1 MKKRTK
7 IITGVVTVG
16 ILAAV
21 AVPRLLKPEQVIEQV
36 TVPVVKAE
44 TPENGTITLSK
55 EVIGTVQPSD
65 IISVMP
71 KVAGEILEIYADA
84 GDVVTA
90 GQLLCRIDNKQID
103 SSKISLDA
111 AKVALDTANANLA
124 RMQVLYSSGDI
135 SAQAFEQVQT
145 SAQSAK
151 LQYDGAKLAY
161 DLQVEYSTVT
171 APITGKIESS
181 TMVLHNTVAQSSQLC
196 VITGEG
202 GKKVTFS
209 VADSLR
215 NALSPGDEISMEKQG
230 TTYTGT
236 VTEVGS
242 MVNPQTGLFD
252 IEASVA
258 GGEALTPGVK
268 IQLSVVSDKAENV
281 MTLPVD
287 CIYYDGGDAYVYT
300 CENGIVHKVP
310 VEVGIYDA
318 ERAQII
324 SGISADDLVIT
335 TWTSELTEGAAVTL
349 QETEAASTEESAAET
364 AVESAGESA
373 AETVVEST
381 EEAAVPAVQ

>member
-21 AVPRLLKPEQVIEQV
+21 AVPRFLKPAEVTEQV
-36 TVPVVKAE
+36 TIPVVKAE
-44 TPENGTITLSK
+44 MPQTGTITLSK
-55 EVIGTVQPSD
+55 EVIGTVEPSD
-65 IISVMP
+65 IIYVMP
-71 KVAGEILEIYADA
+71 KVAGEILEIYVNP
-84 GDVVTA
+84 GDIVEA
-90 GQLLCRIDNKQID
+90 GQPLCRIDNKQID

-111 AKVALDTANANLA
+111 AKVAMDTANANLA
-124 RMQVLYSSGDI
+124 RMQVLYNSGDI

-171 APITGKIESS
+171 APIAGKIESS
-181 TMVLHNTVAQSSQLC
+181 TMTLHNTVAQSSQLC

-215 NALSPGDEISMEKQG
+215 NALSLGDEIAMEKQG
-230 TTYTGT
+230 TEYTGT
-236 VTEVGS
+236 VTEIGS

-252 IEASVA
+252 IEASVDN
-258 GGEALTPGVK
+258 GGTLVPGVK
-268 IQLSVVSDKAENV
+268 IQLSVVSDKSENV

-287 CIYYDGGDAYVYT
+287 CVYYDGGDAYVYT
-300 CENGIVHKVP
+300 YENGTVHKVP
-310 VEVGIYDA
+310 VEVGIYDS
-318 ERAQII
+318 ERAEIV
-324 SGISADDLVIT
+324 SGISADNLVIT

-349 QETEAASTEESAAET
+349 QEAAAET
-364 AVESAGESA
+364 KAETAAGETEAGTTAPA
-373 AETVVEST
+373 A
-381 EEAAVPAVQ
+381 Q